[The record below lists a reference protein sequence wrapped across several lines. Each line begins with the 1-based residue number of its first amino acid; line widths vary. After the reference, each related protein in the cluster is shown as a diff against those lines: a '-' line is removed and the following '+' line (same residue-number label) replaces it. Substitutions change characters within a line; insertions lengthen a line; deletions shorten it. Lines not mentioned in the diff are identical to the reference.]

1 MKGLQ
6 KFAALCTSVVLG
18 VCGMGSVL
26 AQPLTAD
33 AATESTVPEGFVY
46 VDGTHFM
53 CDGEPFYFAGCN
65 SYDMFTLGDG
75 SSNDSTEA
83 IETKFMNKEAID
95 ARMKTMAF
103 GFCEHGAFP
112 MKHGMV
118 LNSHR
123 ANTMKQNL
131 CCSTISCILPSST
144 ISV

>member
-33 AATESTVPEGFVY
+33 AATASTVPEGFVY

-83 IETKFMNKEAID
+83 IETKFMTECSRWQI
-95 ARMKTMAF
+95 TAF

-112 MKHGMV
+112 MKHGMA

-123 ANTMKQNL
+123 ANTTKQNL
-131 CCSTISCILPSST
+131 CCSIILCILLSST
-144 ISV
+144 ASV

>member
-95 ARMKTMAF
+95 ARMQQM
-103 GFCEHGAFP
+103 ED

-131 CCSTISCILPSST
+131 CCLTISCILPSST

>member
-53 CDGEPFYFAGCN
+53 
-65 SYDMFTLGDG
+65 
-75 SSNDSTEA
+75 
-83 IETKFMNKEAID
+83 
-95 ARMKTMAF
+95 
-103 GFCEHGAFP
+103 
-112 MKHGMV
+112 
-118 LNSHR
+118 
-123 ANTMKQNL
+123 
-131 CCSTISCILPSST
+131 
-144 ISV
+144 

>member
-83 IETKFMNKEAID
+83 I
-95 ARMKTMAF
+95 AF

>member
-26 AQPLTAD
+26 AQTLTAD

-95 ARMKTMAF
+95 ARMK
-103 GFCEHGAFP
+103 
-112 MKHGMV
+112 HGMV

-131 CCSTISCILPSST
+131 CCLTISCILPSST

>member
-65 SYDMFTLGDG
+65 SYDMFTLDDEFHQYIVRN
-75 SSNDSTEA
+75 SPNPYMWMSM
-83 IETKFMNKEAID
+83 I
-95 ARMKTMAF
+95 
-103 GFCEHGAFP
+103 CLHWV
-112 MKHGMV
+112 MV
-118 LNSHR
+118 R
-123 ANTMKQNL
+123 A
-131 CCSTISCILPSST
+131 TIRPRQLKRSL
-144 ISV
+144 

>member
-75 SSNDSTEA
+75 SSNDSTGQL
-83 IETKFMNKEAID
+83 K
-95 ARMKTMAF
+95 RS
-103 GFCEHGAFP
+103 
-112 MKHGMV
+112 
-118 LNSHR
+118 L
-123 ANTMKQNL
+123 
-131 CCSTISCILPSST
+131 
-144 ISV
+144 